1 MKKLPSVSISSKQ
14 WLTGI
19 TIACVLLMGISLFT
33 DQIAVPMKRIA
44 SVIVIPM
51 QKGINDI
58 GTYVYSKYTLLKDF
72 SRISEENRKLK
83 EEIAKLT
90 EENSQ
95 LSQNKYELERLRELY
110 DLDDKYA
117 NYNKTAARVIAK
129 EAGNWYSVFTIDKG
143 SKDGIE
149 VDMNVIA
156 DGGLVGI
163 VTDVGEN
170 YAIVRTIIDD
180 ANNVSGMLINSGATC
195 TVEGSLSLMDSGY
208 IYVKYFKNDTDVRDG
223 DKVVTSNISS
233 KYVEGILIGY
243 VKEVTTDPN
252 SLTKSGYLI
261 PVVDFEHLQEVLIIL
276 DKK

>member
-1 MKKLPSVSISSKQ
+1 MKKLPNITISSKQ

-19 TIACVLLMGISLFT
+19 TIICVILMGLSLFT
-33 DQIAVPMKRIA
+33 DKISVPVKNVV
-44 SVIVIPM
+44 SVVVIPM

-58 GTYVYSKYTLLKDF
+58 GTYVYSKYTVLRDF
-72 SRISEENRKLK
+72 SRISEENLKLK

-95 LSQNKYELERLRELY
+95 LSLNKFELERLRELY

-117 NYNKTAARVIAK
+117 SYNKTAARVIAK

-180 ANNVSGMLINSGATC
+180 ANNVSGMLINTGATC

-208 IYVKYFKNDTDVRDG
+208 IYVKYFKNDTQVQDG

-233 KYVEGILIGY
+233 KYVEGLLIGY

>member
-72 SRISEENRKLK
+72 SRISEENLKLK

>member
-1 MKKLPSVSISSKQ
+1 MKKLPNISISSKQ

-19 TIACVLLMGISLFT
+19 TIVCVILMGISLFT
-33 DQIAVPMKRIA
+33 DKISVPLKRVA
-44 SVIVIPM
+44 SVIVVPM
-51 QKGINDI
+51 QRGINDI

-72 SRISEENRKLK
+72 SRISEENLQLK
-83 EEIAKLT
+83 EEIARLT

-95 LSQNKYELERLRELY
+95 LSLNKFELERLRALY

-117 NYNKTAARVIAK
+117 NYRKTAARVIAK

-143 SKDGIE
+143 SRDGIE

-156 DGGLVGI
+156 NGGLVGI
-163 VTDVGEN
+163 ITDVGED

-180 ANNVSGMLINSGATC
+180 GNNVSGMLINTGATC

-208 IYVKYFKNDTDVRDG
+208 VYLKYFKNDTEVKDG
-223 DKVVTSNISS
+223 DKIVTSNISS
-233 KYVEGILIGY
+233 KYVEGLLIGY

-261 PVVDFEHLQEVLIIL
+261 PVVDFEHLQEVLVIL

>member
-1 MKKLPSVSISSKQ
+1 MKKLPKVSISSKQ

-19 TIACVLLMGISLFT
+19 TIVCVTLMAVSLFT
-33 DQIAVPMKRIA
+33 DKISRPVKDVV
-44 SVIVIPM
+44 SVVVIPM

-58 GTYVYSKYTLLKDF
+58 GTYVYSKYTILKDF
-72 SRISEENRKLK
+72 SRISEENLALK
-83 EEIAKLT
+83 EQITKLT

-95 LSQNKYELERLRELY
+95 LSLNKFELERLRELY

-117 NYNKTAARVIAK
+117 SYQKTAARVIAK

-143 SKDGIE
+143 SSDGIE

-163 VTDVGEN
+163 VTDVGEH
-170 YAIVRTIIDD
+170 YAIVRSIIDD
-180 ANNVSGMLINSGATC
+180 SNNVSGMLINTGATC
-195 TVEGSLSLMDSGY
+195 TVEGSLNLMDSGY
-208 IYVKYFKNDTDVRDG
+208 IYVKYFKKDVEVADG

-233 KYVEGILIGY
+233 KYVEGLLIGY
-243 VKEVTTDPN
+243 VKEVTMDPN
-252 SLTKSGYLI
+252 SLTQSGYLI
-261 PVVDFEHLQEVLIIL
+261 PVVDFEHLQEVLVIL

>member
-1 MKKLPSVSISSKQ
+1 MEAPSARQ

-19 TIACVLLMGISLFT
+19 TIICVLLMGVSLFT
-33 DQIAVPMKRIA
+33 DRIA
-44 SVIVIPM
+44 KPIRNVVSVVVVPV
-51 QKGINDI
+51 QSGINDI
-58 GTYVYSKYTLLKDF
+58 GTYVYSKYKMIRDF
-72 SRISEENRKLK
+72 HMINEENQELK
-83 EEIAKLT
+83 AEIARLT

-95 LSQNKYELERLRELY
+95 LSQNKFELERLRKLY

-129 EAGNWYSVFTIDKG
+129 EAGNWYNVFTVDKG

-170 YAIVRTIIDD
+170 YATVRSIIDD
-180 ANNVSGMLINSGATC
+180 SNNVSGMLINTGDTC
-195 TVEGSLSLMDSGY
+195 TVEGSLNLMDSGY
-208 IYVKYFKNDTDVRDG
+208 IYVRYFKKDSDVRDG
-223 DKVVTSNISS
+223 DKIVTSNISS

-243 VKEVTTDPN
+243 VKDVTTDPN

-261 PVVDFEHLQEVLIIL
+261 PAAKFENLQEVLIIL

>member
-19 TIACVLLMGISLFT
+19 TIVCVLLMGISLFT

-72 SRISEENRKLK
+72 SRISEENLKLK

-110 DLDDKYA
+110 ELDDKYA

>member
-1 MKKLPSVSISSKQ
+1 MKKLPNISISSKQ

-19 TIACVLLMGISLFT
+19 TIVCVILMGISLFT
-33 DQIAVPMKRIA
+33 DKISVPLKRVA
-44 SVIVIPM
+44 SVIVVPM

-72 SRISEENRKLK
+72 SRISEENLQLK
-83 EEIAKLT
+83 EEIARLT

-95 LSQNKYELERLRELY
+95 LSLNKFELERLRALY

-117 NYNKTAARVIAK
+117 NYQKTAARVIAK

-143 SKDGIE
+143 SQDGIE

-156 DGGLVGI
+156 NGGLVGI
-163 VTDVGEN
+163 ITDVGED

-180 ANNVSGMLINSGATC
+180 GNNVSGMLINTGATC

-208 IYVKYFKNDTDVRDG
+208 VYLKYFKNDT
-223 DKVVTSNISS
+223 
-233 KYVEGILIGY
+233 
-243 VKEVTTDPN
+243 EV
-252 SLTKSGYLI
+252 
-261 PVVDFEHLQEVLIIL
+261 
-276 DKK
+276 

>member
-1 MKKLPSVSISSKQ
+1 MKKLPKVSVSSKQ

-19 TIACVLLMGISLFT
+19 TIICVALMAVSLFT
-33 DQIAVPMKRIA
+33 DSISRPVKNVV
-44 SVIVIPM
+44 SVVVVPM

-72 SRISEENRKLK
+72 SRISEENLALK
-83 EEIAKLT
+83 EEIVKLT

-95 LSQNKYELERLRELY
+95 LSLNKFELERLRALY

-117 NYNKTAARVIAK
+117 NYKKTAARVIAK
-129 EAGNWYSVFTIDKG
+129 QPGNWYSVFTIDKG
-143 SKDGIE
+143 SEDGIE

-163 VTDVGEN
+163 VTDVGKH
-170 YAIVRTIIDD
+170 YANVRSIIDD
-180 ANNVSGMLINSGATC
+180 SNHVSGMLINTGASC
-195 TVEGSLSLMDSGY
+195 TVEGSLNLMDSGY
-208 IYVKYFKNDTDVRDG
+208 IYVKYFKKDAEVLDG

-233 KYVEGILIGY
+233 KYLEGLLIGY
-243 VKEVTTDPN
+243 VKEVTMDPN
-252 SLTKSGYLI
+252 SLTQSGYLI
-261 PVVDFEHLQEVLIIL
+261 PVVDFEHLQEVLVIL

>member
-1 MKKLPSVSISSKQ
+1 MKKLPNVSISSKQ

-19 TIACVLLMGISLFT
+19 TIACVILMGASLFT
-33 DQIAVPMKRIA
+33 DKISKPIKDVV
-44 SVIVIPM
+44 SVIVVPM
-51 QKGINDI
+51 QKGINSI
-58 GTYVYSKYTLLKDF
+58 GTYVYSKYMVIKDF
-72 SRISEENRKLK
+72 SRISEENLMLK
-83 EEIAKLT
+83 EEIARLT

-95 LSQNKYELERLRELY
+95 LSLNKVELERLRELY
-110 DLDDKYA
+110 DLDDTYA
-117 NYNKTAARVIAK
+117 SYEKTAARVIAK

-143 SKDGIE
+143 SADGIE

-156 DGGLVGI
+156 NGGLVGI

-180 ANNVSGMLINSGATC
+180 SNNVSGMLLHTGDTC

-208 IYVKYFKNDTDVRDG
+208 IYVKYFKQDADVKDG
-223 DKVVTSNISS
+223 DKIVTSNISS
-233 KYVEGILIGY
+233 KYLEGLLIGY

-261 PVVDFEHLQEVLIIL
+261 PVVNFEHLQEVLVIL

>member
-1 MKKLPSVSISSKQ
+1 MKKLPNVSISSKQ

-19 TIACVLLMGISLFT
+19 TIVCVFLMGISLFT
-33 DQIAVPMKRIA
+33 DQISVPLKRVA

-72 SRISEENRKLK
+72 SRISEENLKLK

-95 LSQNKYELERLRELY
+95 LSQNKFELERLRELY
-110 DLDDKYA
+110 ELDDKYA

-170 YAIVRTIIDD
+170 YSIVRTIIDD
-180 ANNVSGMLINSGATC
+180 ANNVSGMLINTGATC

-208 IYVKYFKNDTDVRDG
+208 IYVKYFKNDTEVKDG